1 MLKTVNLGK
10 RYTGD
15 KGASEDKEHSADME
29 SFVRTT

>member
-15 KGASEDKEHSADME
+15 KGASGDKGHTADAE